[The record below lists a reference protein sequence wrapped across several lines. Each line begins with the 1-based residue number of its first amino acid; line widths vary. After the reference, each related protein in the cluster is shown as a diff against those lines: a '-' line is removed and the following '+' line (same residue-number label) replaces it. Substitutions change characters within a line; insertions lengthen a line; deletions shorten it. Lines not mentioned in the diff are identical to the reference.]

1 MENRNISSNDI
12 TIEQECSTD
21 IVYLST
27 YLKAVIEG
35 STLDR
40 FSANDKVY
48 LKVLGIVKEL
58 NKFLN
63 GVWNEN
69 SLKSTKTAGLCMSS
83 EDEVGCEESPVKR
96 VDQSVFSFSS
106 PEIKGKEMAEK
117 EASLS
122 SEWQV
127 EGDLMSVSLRSQEDS
142 EKWNSISVI
151 SAHSPSVSQGSES
164 SESVELL
171 ALKGSKELRRGDQK
185 VGCWRKLFCCMCK
198 TEKTAN

>member
-40 FSANDKVY
+40 FSENDKVY
-48 LKVLGIVKEL
+48 LKVFGIVKDL
-58 NKFLN
+58 NKYLS

-69 SLKSTKTAGLCMSS
+69 SLKSTKTAGLWVSS
-83 EDEVGCEESPVKR
+83 EDEVFSEESPVKK

-106 PEIKGKEMAEK
+106 PEVKDKDVPEK
-117 EASLS
+117 EISLS

-127 EGDLMSVSLRSQEDS
+127 EGDLMSESCRSQDDS
-142 EKWNSISVI
+142 GKWNSISVI

-171 ALKGSKELRRGDQK
+171 ALKGVNGVKRDKAK
-185 VGCWRKLFCCMCK
+185 VGCWKKLFCCMCK
-198 TEKTAN
+198 NE